1 MQRMSNQVKN
11 MRIVLLMLF
20 AALSLSVSAQTITL
34 KGNVKDATGEP
45 IIGASVVEKG
55 NTSNGTITD
64 LDGNFSLKVPS
75 KANVIISYIGMKTQ
89 DVAVKGQNS
98 INVILYDDAQSL
110 DEVVVIGYGSVKK
123 KDLTGSVSTV
133 QGSELAKIPVSSAAQ
148 ALTGRLAG
156 VQITTSDGS
165 PDAEMIIRV
174 RGGGS
179 ITGDNSPLYIVDGFP
194 VSSISDV
201 APGDIQDITVLKDA
215 SSTAIYGS
223 QGANGVVLITT
234 KSAKGGKTQV
244 SYNGYIQGKK
254 LLRKID
260 VMNPYEFV
268 MFNYEKAAMRNSI
281 SSFEKRFGA
290 FGDLDLY
297 KYQEAADYQ
306 DEMFGHPDLSQSHN
320 ISITGGND
328 KTKFSLSGTYIN
340 DGSLMK
346 DNGYNR
352 FNLNFKLNHEITK
365 GLKLDF
371 GTRISDTT
379 VKGVGTGGGT
389 YKIRSYDAL
398 MKAPVNGF
406 YDFTDVDT
414 SDMSD
419 EELEQYQNDTMT

>member
-1 MQRMSNQVKN
+1 MGVTKKNNHFNKLKVNMQRMSNQVKN

-297 KYQEAADYQ
+297 NCLLY
-306 DEMFGHPDLSQSHN
+306 
-320 ISITGGND
+320 
-328 KTKFSLSGTYIN
+328 
-340 DGSLMK
+340 
-346 DNGYNR
+346 
-352 FNLNFKLNHEITK
+352 
-365 GLKLDF
+365 
-371 GTRISDTT
+371 
-379 VKGVGTGGGT
+379 
-389 YKIRSYDAL
+389 
-398 MKAPVNGF
+398 
-406 YDFTDVDT
+406 T
-414 SDMSD
+414 SPSPRD
-419 EELEQYQNDTMT
+419 